1 MKPRVIDW
9 DGTRIPEEL
18 KKLPPC
24 RYAIESIDQPSP
36 LSEAEEKAILAGLDE
51 LGRGIPLTDV
61 VREIRGGHQARRP
74 IER

>member
-1 MKPRVIDW
+1 MKPRVID
-9 DGTRIPEEL
+9 
-18 KKLPPC
+18 

-36 LSEAEEKAILAGLDE
+36 PSEAEEKGILAGLDE
-51 LGRGIPLTDV
+51 LDTGRGIPLTEV